1 MVIAIKIIIWAIL
14 LYFLFKAVFIDLFVA
29 FYDEATNHV
38 VETLEKRGLKDWVKH
53 EALCDLLKHVA
64 IILILSLILCG
75 TIECTKSKPENDK
88 QTFKIESIND
98 N

>member
-1 MVIAIKIIIWAIL
+1 MVIVIKIIIWAIL
-14 LYFLFKAVFIDLFVA
+14 LYFIFKAVFIDLFVA
-29 FYDEATNHV
+29 FYDEAINHV

-64 IILILSLILCG
+64 IILILSQILRG
-75 TIECTKSKPENDK
+75 TIECMKSKPENDK
-88 QTFKIESIND
+88 QTFKIELRND

>member
-1 MVIAIKIIIWAIL
+1 MVIVIKIIIWAIL
-14 LYFLFKAVFIDLFVA
+14 LYFIFKAVFVDLFVA